1 MNHVIVVPPA
11 EHNSTQPHKQVALV
25 LTHQTG
31 RDAVQFIHNHGLWDE
46 YRATCPGG
54 TAAWALCFVNK
65 KKQEAVARKLEAS
78 THHSPGSRRKKKQ
91 RAEKSRGRPVPHGRI
106 RPFEQA
112 PGAGIKGEP
121 DDAVLDEL
129 PNTWPRSRLATK
141 CTRAPRSRL
150 AKKSTAWPELQ
161 YSAEYIAKSVI
172 PFAESELSRIPRH
185 LRESVLRRNTQLTL
199 ARERLRWSEEG
210 RKKDAEDRAA
220 GRPHGGVTEPEPEPE
235 AHSTCEPCAQP
246 RTHARTLARS
256 LARTHAKQK

>member
-1 MNHVIVVPPA
+1 MPCMNHVIVVPPA

-65 KKQEAVARKLEAS
+65 KKQEAVARKLDE
-78 THHSPGSRRKKKQ
+78 
-91 RAEKSRGRPVPHGRI
+91 
-106 RPFEQA
+106 
-112 PGAGIKGEP
+112 
-121 DDAVLDEL
+121 AVLDELDCTGDDDFTYGHTSFFGASTLEQRGEQREL

-141 CTRAPRSRL
+141 WTRAPRSRL

-256 LARTHAKQK
+256 HARTHAKQK